1 MNGHFDQNTCF
12 FGFLELNENFDGI
25 KNEKYMLCMGIGIS
39 VDPLGGSTRFE
50 PRRDA
55 QNGLFV
61 EPMRVPQGLN
71 PLGDT
76 QKVFMD
82 PKRQNESPRP

>member
-1 MNGHFDQNTCF
+1 
-12 FGFLELNENFDGI
+12 
-25 KNEKYMLCMGIGIS
+25 MLCMAVDIFA
-39 VDPLGGSTRFE
+39 DPLGGSTRFE

-55 QNGLFV
+55 QNAFFV

-76 QKVFMD
+76 QKAFMD
-82 PKRQNESPRP
+82 PKRQIQSLRP